1 MRSSFDQR
9 LFSEKYIG
17 EAVID
22 CEKIPSGDH
31 RVLSQFRWRIGFL
44 IPLTSYGKQDPS
56 LGGIRVNISLQRC
69 CKCSCPPTQ
78 CNPCYQVLPN
88 VPVSMC
94 PVLQC
99 AVIDP
104 PPRTLLRNNMNLIH
118 RSSSQSCSCIYMDQN
133 WGVAQ
138 KEYPRDQ
145 PALRSKPMFPCPGE
159 LVGRKASMSVKCYPI
174 CPPSS
179 SRNW

>member
-1 MRSSFDQR
+1 MLFRSGNCNIIKIEVFDQR

-22 CEKIPSGDH
+22 CERIPSGDH
-31 RVLSQFRWRIGFL
+31 RFL

-56 LGGIRVNISLQRC
+56 LGGIRVNICLQRC
-69 CKCSCPPTQ
+69 CKCSYPPTQ

-88 VPVSMC
+88 VPISMC

-99 AVIDP
+99 AVVDP
-104 PPRTLLRNNMNLIH
+104 PPGTLLRNNMNLIR
-118 RSSSQSCSCIYMDQN
+118 RSSSQSCSSQK
-133 WGVAQ
+133 

-145 PALRSKPMFPCPGE
+145 PVLRSKPMFPCPGE
-159 LVGRKASMSVKCYPI
+159 FVGRKASMSVKCYPL

-179 SRNW
+179 SRN